1 MNYNAVS
8 PLRDAAVLDFH
19 EHQANERARHGRERA
34 VFIKPHG
41 PPESPGLLL
50 RKGNAFSSA
59 FAKLILFSG
68 DEHDDDGDIGAITT
82 ITLLNMK
89 CYLYLQRVT

>member
-19 EHQANERARHGRERA
+19 EHEANERARHGRERA

-41 PPESPGLLL
+41 PSESFGLLL
-50 RKGNAFSSA
+50 KEGERVFLGVCQVDS
-59 FAKLILFSG
+59 ILRRR
-68 DEHDDDGDIGAITT
+68 A
-82 ITLLNMK
+82 
-89 CYLYLQRVT
+89 

>member
-19 EHQANERARHGRERA
+19 EHEANERARHGCERA
-34 VFIKPHG
+34 VFIKPHD
-41 PPESPGLLL
+41 PSESLGLLL

-59 FAKLILFSG
+59 FAKLIPFSR
-68 DEHDDDGDIGAITT
+68 DELEDDIDAIIAITPHT
-82 ITLLNMK
+82 LNMK
-89 CYLYLQRVT
+89 CYLFL

>member
-19 EHQANERARHGRERA
+19 EHKANERARHGRERA

-59 FAKLILFSG
+59 CAKLILFSG
-68 DEHDDDGDIGAITT
+68 DEHDDDIGAITA
-82 ITLLNMK
+82 ITPRTLNMK
-89 CYLYLQRVT
+89 CYLFLQKQ